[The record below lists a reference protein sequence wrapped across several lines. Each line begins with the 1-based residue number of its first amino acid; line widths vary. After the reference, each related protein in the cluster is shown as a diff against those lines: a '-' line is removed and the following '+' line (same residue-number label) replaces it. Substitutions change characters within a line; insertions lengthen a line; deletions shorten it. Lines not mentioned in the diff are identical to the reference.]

1 MKRGQA
7 TIFVILGLVIVAIV
21 GTVYTFRAE
30 LLEATFGKEAE
41 KSLAVPPQA
50 EKVKAVVENCVDQA
64 AQEGLGVLGVQGGYI
79 TLPNSEIP
87 ASPIYPFTN
96 TFDLFGDKGVAV
108 PLWYFEDA
116 AGSEQVQVPT
126 KEQMEIELAKYIEAS
141 LVSCLNDFQALKSQ
155 GYSITYDDP
164 TATVSLNEKTVVVS
178 LDFPVNIAL
187 REFQFQLSAFKRSIA
202 TTFPELYT
210 IAKQVVSYE
219 SKQYF
224 LEDRVLDLMV
234 VYDEIPF
241 SGVDFACTPKTW
253 TKTDVYTDL
262 KRIIARNFQQL
273 RIKGTDSIQGD
284 EPKSFII
291 DALSKKHQA
300 TVDFSYDVAWPLLI
314 EVVGED
320 GEVLRGKP
328 FTAENE
334 LSAFLLPLFCL
345 NDYHFVYNLKFPVV
359 ITIEK
364 GNDFL
369 QFATLVIIQNN
380 QPRKNREII
389 EPFEIETPICQYP
402 TKDVK
407 IIVEGYG
414 KSGIVL
420 PLNSAHVSF
429 KCLNQVCD
437 LGETRVEDQ
446 GLSLTKKV
454 PPCFNGLFIAQKE
467 GFDRA
472 EATVSTNSDV
482 QEVTLTLEP
491 MQKLGVEVI
500 VNDEG
505 SERSAYPSELLLFT
519 FINKE
524 EKYTTSIMYPT
535 QDTLQLIAGNYE
547 ITASI
552 IVQSDAGFTFPEK
565 EIDVC
570 NDVPQ
575 KGLLGIAGL
584 TKKQCA
590 KQKIESITLQQI
602 PVGTASVQWFA
613 DRESLLNAEKI
624 RLYAWR
630 GKTPRSM
637 DDLAQSYKKVEK
649 KEVKAPVLE

>member
-1 MKRGQA
+1 MRRGQA
-7 TIFVILGLVIVAIV
+7 TLFVILGLVIVAIV
-21 GTVYTFRAE
+21 GTAYTFRAE

-50 EKVKAVVENCVDQA
+50 EKVKAVVENCLDQVT
-64 AQEGLGVLGVQGGYI
+64 QEGLGILGVQGGYI
-79 TLPNSEIP
+79 SLPAPQIP

-96 TFDLFGDKGVAV
+96 TFDLFGDQGVAV

-116 AGSEQVQVPT
+116 TGSEQVQVPT
-126 KEQMEIELAKYIEAS
+126 KKMMEDELAGYIETS
-141 LVSCLNDFQALKSQ
+141 LSACLNDFQALRTQ
-155 GYSITYDDP
+155 GYALVAGAP
-164 TATVSLNEKTVVVS
+164 TATVSLNEKTVVVN
-178 LDFPVNIAL
+178 LDFPIDITL
-187 REFQFQLSAFKRSIA
+187 REFQFQLSKFKKSIA
-202 TTFPELYT
+202 TAFPELYE
-210 IAKQVVSYE
+210 IAKQVVSHE

-224 LEDRVLDLMV
+224 LEDRVIDLMV

-253 TKTDVYTDL
+253 TKTEVYTNL
-262 KRIIARNFQQL
+262 KQIIASNLQQL
-273 RIKGTDSIQGD
+273 RIEGTDSVQGD
-284 EPKSFII
+284 EPKSFVI

-300 TVDFSYDVAWPLLI
+300 RVDFRYDTSWPFLI
-314 EVVGED
+314 EVLGEN
-320 GEVLRGKP
+320 GEILRGKP

-345 NDYHFVYNLKFPVV
+345 NDYHFVYNIKFPVV

-364 GNDFL
+364 GNDIL

-389 EPFEIETPICQYP
+389 EPFDLETPICQYP
-402 TKDVK
+402 TKDIK
-407 IIVEGYG
+407 IVVEGYG
-414 KSGIVL
+414 KNGLVL
-420 PLNSAHVSF
+420 PLNNAHVSF

-437 LGETRVEDQ
+437 LGETRVEEQ
-446 GLSLTKKV
+446 GVSLTKKV
-454 PPCFNGLFIAQKE
+454 PSCFNGLFIAQKE
-467 GFDRA
+467 GFHRS
-472 EATVSTNSDV
+472 EAIVSTNNDV
-482 QEVTLTLEP
+482 QEVTLALEP
-491 MQKLGVEVI
+491 IKKLSVEVI

-505 SERSAYPSELLLFT
+505 SERSAYPSELVLFT
-519 FINKE
+519 LINKE

-535 QDTLQLIAGNYE
+535 QNTLQLVAGNYD

-552 IVQSDAGFTFPEK
+552 IVQQESGFTFPEK

-575 KGLLGIAGL
+575 KGLMGIAGL

-590 KQKIESITLQQI
+590 KQKIDKVTLQQI
-602 PVGTASVQWFA
+602 PVGTATVQWFA

-624 RLYAWR
+624 RLSAWR
-630 GKTPRSM
+630 GKTPQSM
-637 DDLAQSYKKVEK
+637 EDLAQSYQKVEK